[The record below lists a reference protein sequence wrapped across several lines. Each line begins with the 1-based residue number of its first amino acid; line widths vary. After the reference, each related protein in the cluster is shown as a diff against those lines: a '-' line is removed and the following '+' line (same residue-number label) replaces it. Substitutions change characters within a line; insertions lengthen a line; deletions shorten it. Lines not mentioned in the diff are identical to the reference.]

1 MCYVFYKKDSVKMQE
16 LKEKKKQNH
25 QIYILGYFYFNICYA
40 LQFI

>member
-16 LKEKKKQNH
+16 LKEKKQNH
-25 QIYILGYFYFNICYA
+25 QIYILGYFYLKICYA